1 MSIQQQQH
9 IQNLIETEA
18 KMSLEDFFK
27 NIHQKFY
34 SDYDISFIKYFL
46 ELTTREG
53 EFVVH
58 HEKLIEYGVMTSGRS
73 NDVNKKLNAL
83 ELVEDIDYSLLRDIS
98 QQWEGARGIKHTK
111 VYKLT
116 PEAFKNCLLRAR
128 KYPNQ
133 KVDPK
138 VYSRYYLLLEK
149 TYKLYTDYEKKL
161 LSVQL
166 EQQSKPDS
174 FDFLIKN

>member
-1 MSIQQQQH
+1 MH
-9 IQNLIETEA
+9 LECNL
-18 KMSLEDFFK
+18 L
-27 NIHQKFY
+27 
-34 SDYDISFIKYFL
+34 
-46 ELTTREG
+46 
-53 EFVVH
+53 V
-58 HEKLIEYGVMTSGRS
+58 
-73 NDVNKKLNAL
+73 
-83 ELVEDIDYSLLRDIS
+83 LVEDIDYSLLRDVS

-116 PEAFKNCLLRAR
+116 PEAFKKCLMRAQR
-128 KYPNQ
+128 RPKQ
-133 KVDPK
+133 KVDP
-138 VYSRYYLLLEK
+138 VIYCEYYLLLEK